1 MFSIDALAK
10 GHHLVTIRP
19 GLKTVQCN
27 INPDHASLIAASAP
41 ARDAMAAAIQQA
53 MAREPHKPL
62 TPKQRKIKDDF
73 VAAGGFPMFSR
84 KAAADV
90 AKAGI
95 DALITVASAKGGA
108 DGEAL

>member
-1 MFSIDALAK
+1 MSGTLYEKRGHRYFPVSEMFSIDALAK

-53 MAREPHKPL
+53 MAREL
-62 TPKQRKIKDDF
+62 N
-73 VAAGGFPMFSR
+73 SR
-84 KAAADV
+84 
-90 AKAGI
+90 
-95 DALITVASAKGGA
+95 S
-108 DGEAL
+108 

>member
-1 MFSIDALAK
+1 
-10 GHHLVTIRP
+10 
-19 GLKTVQCN
+19 
-27 INPDHASLIAASAP
+27 
-41 ARDAMAAAIQQA
+41 
-53 MAREPHKPL
+53 
-62 TPKQRKIKDDF
+62 
-73 VAAGGFPMFSR
+73 MFSR